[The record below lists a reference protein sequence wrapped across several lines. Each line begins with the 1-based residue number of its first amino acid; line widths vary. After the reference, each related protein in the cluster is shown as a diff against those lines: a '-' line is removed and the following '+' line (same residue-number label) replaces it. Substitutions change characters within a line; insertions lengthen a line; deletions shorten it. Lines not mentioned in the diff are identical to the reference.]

1 MNDTSTEARIVAL
14 ESRVAINQKTID
26 ELNDEVVR
34 QGAEID
40 KLKAE
45 VEVRGRQILRDT
57 EGEAEPHIKAG
68 RPCRRIRF
76 A

>member
-1 MNDTSTEARIVAL
+1 MSDTAMDARMIEL
-14 ESRVAINQKTID
+14 ESQLALSQKTIE

-45 VEVRGRQILRDT
+45 VEVLGRQILRDT
-57 EGEAEPHIKAG
+57 EGEAEPHLKAG
-68 RPCRRIRF
+68 V
-76 A
+76 

>member
-1 MNDTSTEARIVAL
+1 MSETSMDARMVEL
-14 ESRVAINQKTID
+14 ESQIALNQKTIED
-26 ELNDEVVR
+26 LNDVVVR

-45 VEVRGRQILRDT
+45 VEVLGRQILRDT

-68 RPCRRIRF
+68 V
-76 A
+76 

>member
-45 VEVRGRQILRDT
+45 VEVLGRQILRDT

-68 RPCRRIRF
+68 S
-76 A
+76 

>member
-1 MNDTSTEARIVAL
+1 MNDTAMDARMIEL
-14 ESRVAINQKTID
+14 ESQLALSQKTIE

-45 VEVRGRQILRDT
+45 VEVLGRQILRDT
-57 EGEAEPHIKAG
+57 EGEAEPHLKAG
-68 RPCRRIRF
+68 

>member
-1 MNDTSTEARIVAL
+1 MSDTSMETRMVELESQVAL
-14 ESRVAINQKTID
+14 NQKTIE

-45 VEVRGRQILRDT
+45 VEVLGRQILRDT

-68 RPCRRIRF
+68 V
-76 A
+76 

>member
-1 MNDTSTEARIVAL
+1 MSDTAMDARMIEL
-14 ESRVAINQKTID
+14 ESQLALSQKTIE

-45 VEVRGRQILRDT
+45 VEVLGRQILRDT
-57 EGEAEPHIKAG
+57 EGEAEPHIRAG
-68 RPCRRIRF
+68 

>member
-1 MNDTSTEARIVAL
+1 MSDTAMDARMIEL
-14 ESRVAINQKTID
+14 ESQLALSQKTIE

-40 KLKAE
+40 KLNAE
-45 VEVRGRQILRDT
+45 VEVLGRQILRDT
-57 EGEAEPHIKAG
+57 EGEAEPHIRAG
-68 RPCRRIRF
+68 

>member
-45 VEVRGRQILRDT
+45 VEVLGRQILRDT
-57 EGEAEPHIKAG
+57 EGEAEPHLKSG
-68 RPCRRIRF
+68 L
-76 A
+76 

>member
-1 MNDTSTEARIVAL
+1 MSETSMDARMVELESQVAL
-14 ESRVAINQKTID
+14 NQKTIE

-45 VEVRGRQILRDT
+45 VEVLGRQILRDT
-57 EGEAEPHIKAG
+57 EGESEPHVKASH
-68 RPCRRIRF
+68 
-76 A
+76 

>member
-1 MNDTSTEARIVAL
+1 MSETSMDARMVELESQVAL
-14 ESRVAINQKTID
+14 NQKTIED
-26 ELNDEVVR
+26 LNDEVVR

-45 VEVRGRQILRDT
+45 VEVLGRQILRDT

-68 RPCRRIRF
+68 

>member
-45 VEVRGRQILRDT
+45 VEVLGRQILRDT
-57 EGEAEPHIKAG
+57 EGEAEPHIKA
-68 RPCRRIRF
+68 RS
-76 A
+76 

>member
-1 MNDTSTEARIVAL
+1 MNETSMDARLVEL
-14 ESRVAINQKTID
+14 ESQVAQNQRTIE

-34 QGAEID
+34 QGAAID

-45 VEVRGRQILRDT
+45 IEVLGRQILRET
-57 EGEAEPHIKAG
+57 EGESQPHIKAG
-68 RPCRRIRF
+68 